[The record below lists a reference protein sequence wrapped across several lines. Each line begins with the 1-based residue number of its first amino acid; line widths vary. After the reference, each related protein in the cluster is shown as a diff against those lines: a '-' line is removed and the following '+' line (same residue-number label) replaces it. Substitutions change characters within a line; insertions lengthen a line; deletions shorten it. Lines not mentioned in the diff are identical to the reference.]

1 MEVGQRLYAFLAYN
15 MGDAE
20 RRSRFLLSS
29 ALWSVCGFP
38 IAVSSRHFGSFI
50 PPARQSGKSWQ
61 GRLKYWVMKIIN
73 QQPSVEFIFYF
84 FFFFP
89 CLRGMSSWGSI
100 SSRPRAAVWVLTS
113 VQPRLLYPRDCYLF
127 MLGFFRSRWL
137 FTEMRGRLVLEVVP
151 IRTVR

>member
-84 FFFFP
+84 FFSFP
-89 CLRGMSSWGSI
+89 VSGEWAAEDPSPAGLGLRCGCSPVFNPDYFTPETAI
-100 SSRPRAAVWVLTS
+100 SSCWVTLD
-113 VQPRLLYPRDCYLF
+113 QDGCLL
-127 MLGFFRSRWL
+127 RW
-137 FTEMRGRLVLEVVP
+137 GVVLC
-151 IRTVR
+151 